1 MTDLAQVS
9 HHEESNLLNISFK
22 QNVTVEDKQRYMYK
36 GSLHSD
42 SAVPLR
48 ADRRS
53 RSSPG
58 GTGWWHGQAGPR
70 TLGRP
75 DDTNVVWDQKRRRMK
90 GEAPRDQT
98 VTSHKA
104 LFTKDTHIP
113 LPFLSLTPSFTK
125 AWPSQSARAGTWETA
140 LILPRGLL
148 AEDTNRKLRRKRKG
162 GR

>member
-1 MTDLAQVS
+1 
-9 HHEESNLLNISFK
+9 
-22 QNVTVEDKQRYMYK
+22 MYK

-113 LPFLSLTPSFTK
+113 LPFLSLTPPFTK
-125 AWPSQSARAGTWETA
+125 AWPSLKCQGRDLGDSANSTPRLVGRGHKQKTEKEEKGREVERKDWDRGERVGTEWYS
-140 LILPRGLL
+140 IQDPS
-148 AEDTNRKLRRKRKG
+148 
-162 GR
+162 